1 MINLKFAIAN
11 PFSDRF
17 EILYCKDKKLTEY
30 KAIEA
35 SVYQSNAII
44 TLSLGYTVRQDHAG
58 LRIVVGLFG
67 YECQLNIYDTRHWDY
82 EKQQWESYK

>member
-1 MINLKFAIAN
+1 MINLKFAIDN

-17 EILYCKDKKLTEY
+17 DIVASTDKKLTEF

-35 SVYQSNAII
+35 SIYQSNTII
-44 TLSLGYTVRQDHAG
+44 TLSLAYTVRQDHAG

-67 YECQLNIYDTRHWDY
+67 YECQLNIYDIRHWDY
-82 EKQQWESYK
+82 DKNTWNKY

>member
-1 MINLKFAIAN
+1 MINLKFAIDN
-11 PFSDRF
+11 PFSDLF

-35 SVYQSNAII
+35 GVYQSNTII
-44 TLSLGYTVRQDHAG
+44 TMSLGYTVRQDHAG